1 MPNPTK
7 QSFLETEP
15 APMVDVIKDPKVM
28 QALAEEADKFA
39 QWKSDARK
47 RHRLIGL

>member
-7 QSFLETEP
+7 QEVLETAP
-15 APMVDVIKDPKVM
+15 APMVEAIKDPKVM
-28 QALAEEADKFA
+28 QALADEADKFA